1 MKKKIA
7 VPTQKGKLSK
17 GISDNT
23 MFNLFDVE
31 DGKVVRFEQGKPEE
45 INFKYASWWM
55 SCKKITELYIDEIAD
70 ELKEMLV
77 RLGIIVKKKDELSD
91 DEFFNRLV
99 FD

>member
-7 VPTQKGKLSK
+7 IPTQKGKLSK
-17 GISDNT
+17 GISEHT
-23 MFNLFDVE
+23 MFNIFE
-31 DGKVVRFEQGKPEE
+31 MENGKVVRFEQEKPKEVSF
-45 INFKYASWWM
+45 NYTSLWL

-77 RLGIIVKKKDELSD
+77 RLGIIVKQKEELATN
-91 DEFFNRLV
+91 EFFNRLI